1 MYLEYIGDVIVMSNT
16 SNLCKL
22 AAAEGTVL
30 LKNDGNLL
38 PLSKGVRLAVF
49 GRMQTAYYRCGTGSG
64 GGVRLKEIP
73 CILNSLKANSDLVLD
88 EDLIDIYTAWVKDN
102 PFDDGGGVWAGEPW
116 HQKEMPLSDE
126 MVQNAALKNEVALV
140 IIGRTAGED
149 HDNADVEGSYKLTED
164 EEEILSKVC
173 KSFEKVIVA
182 VNTGNVIDLSFIDKY
197 NPQSVLYI
205 WQGGM
210 AGADAFAEILSG
222 RMYPSGKLADTQVYS
237 LDEHPTN
244 NSFGNT
250 RKIIYDDDIYVGYRY
265 FETFAKENVRYPF
278 GYGLS
283 YTEFDVSYSAADDG
297 DYITVKANV
306 KNVGDF
312 CGKEV
317 IEIYFEAP
325 DSDMGSPARQLVEF
339 AKTKELAPGESEEV
353 SLRFSKKQMAA
364 FDDVGITGNK
374 SCFVLLKGDY
384 RIFAGTDV
392 RNAECVLTYN
402 MPDVKVVE
410 QLSSA
415 MAPFMD
421 LDVIKAENQNGEYV
435 LGHRSIKGQAA
446 DIESFKVDFAELE
459 FSGDKNIKLVDVYN
473 KKHTLDEFIAQLNDI
488 ELAALVCGEGLN
500 SPKVTAGA
508 AGALGGQTE
517 SLSNYGIPVCCVADG
532 PSGIKISKEYETT
545 LTPNGTMLACT
556 WNTEVVKQL
565 FEIIG
570 AELEK
575 YEVDSLLG
583 PGLNI
588 HRSPLCGRNFEY
600 FSEDPYLSGKMGA
613 YITKGIATHGTY
625 STIKHLCCNNQ
636 ERSRS
641 DYDVTVSER
650 ALREIYLKPF
660 EIAVKYG
667 ENVLIMTSY
676 NSVNGF
682 WSASNYDLTK
692 KILRDEWGFE
702 NIVMTDWWAK
712 CNVNQGE
719 WGSTNRL
726 DVMVRSQN
734 DLYMVAPDVS
744 VKSGSAHIGL
754 QRGTITR
761 AQLQCV
767 CKHILEWIL
776 KTNTFK
782 EYLKRGC
789 VPKYSIDTKTDNMT
803 QVDSI
808 CDVKADNEYIIN
820 IKSNKDAAFIFKIS
834 SSLDSLAQIPIS
846 VKVDN
851 SEFMIMVNGTE
862 GAEIEVTRLLRID
875 WWKEHKITLGFSNAV
890 KVNGII
896 IKQIV

>member
-1 MYLEYIGDVIVMSNT
+1 MLGCDDMFNISDV
-16 SNLCKL
+16 CKK

-30 LKNDGNLL
+30 LKNEGNLL
-38 PLSKGVRLAVF
+38 PLNKGVRLAVF
-49 GRMQTAYYRCGTGSG
+49 GRMQTDYYRCGTGSG

-88 EDLIDIYTAWVKDN
+88 EDLINIYTEWVKEN

-116 HQKEMPLSDE
+116 HQKEMPITDE
-126 MVQNAALKNEVALV
+126 MAQNAALNNDAALV

-149 HDNADVEGSYKLTED
+149 HDNANVEGSYRLTSTEED
-164 EEEILSKVC
+164 ILSKVC
-173 KSFEKVIVA
+173 KYFEKVIVA
-182 VNTGNVIDLSFIDKY
+182 LNTGNVIDLSFIDKY

-210 AGADAFAEILSG
+210 EGANAFAELLSG
-222 RMYPSGKLADTQVYS
+222 KMFPSGKLSDTQVYS
-237 LDEHPTN
+237 LNEHPTN
-244 NSFGNT
+244 TSFGNT
-250 RKIIYDDDIYVGYRY
+250 SKIIYDDDIYVGYRY
-265 FETFAKENVRYPF
+265 FETFEKENVRYPF
-278 GYGLS
+278 GFGLS
-283 YTEFDVSYSAADDG
+283 YTEFDTSYSVTNDSDF
-297 DYITVKANV
+297 ITINANV
-306 KNVGDF
+306 KNTGDF

-317 IEIYFEAP
+317 IQVYFEAP
-325 DSDMGSPARQLVEF
+325 ESDMGSPSRQLVEF
-339 AKTKELAPGESEEV
+339 AKTKELAPGESEE
-353 SLRFSKKQMAA
+353 LTMRFPISRMAA
-364 FDDVGITGNK
+364 FDDTGITGNK
-374 SCFVLLKGDY
+374 SCCVLLKGDY
-384 RIFAGTDV
+384 RIYAGTDV
-392 RNAECVLTYN
+392 RNAKCIFTYN
-402 MPDVKVVE
+402 VPSIKITE

-415 MAPFMD
+415 MAPYID
-421 LDVIKAENQNGEYV
+421 LDVIKAEKKNGDYV
-435 LGHRSIKGQAA
+435 IGHRSIKGQPAN
-446 DIESFKVDFAELE
+446 IESFKTDFEELA
-459 FSGDKNIKLVDVYN
+459 FSGDKNIKLSDVFEE
-473 KKHTLDEFIAQLNDI
+473 KHSLDEFIAQLNDI
-488 ELAALVCGEGLN
+488 ELAALVCGEGIC

-556 WNTEVVKQL
+556 WNTEIVEEL
-565 FEIIG
+565 FEKIG
-570 AELEK
+570 GELKK

-613 YITKGIATHGTY
+613 YITRGIAEHGTY

-636 ERSRS
+636 EKRRS
-641 DYDVTVSER
+641 DYDVAVTER

-660 EIAVKYG
+660 EIAVKEG
-667 ENVLIMTSY
+667 KNVLIMTSY

-712 CNVNQGE
+712 CNVKQGD

-734 DLYMVAPDVS
+734 DLYMVSPDAL
-744 VKSGSAHIGL
+744 VKSSSILNGL
-754 QRGTITR
+754 ENGIITR
-761 AQLQCV
+761 GQLQYA
-767 CKHILEWIL
+767 CKRILAWIL

-782 EYLKRGC
+782 EYLKRGSK
-789 VPKYSIDTKTDNMT
+789 PKYPITVKTDNMT
-803 QVDSI
+803 AVDSI
-808 CDVKADNEYIIN
+808 CNIESDKEYVIN
-820 IKSNKDAAFIFKIS
+820 IKSNKDAAFVFKIS
-834 SSLDSLAQIPIS
+834 NDLDSLAQIPVS

-851 SEFMIMVNGTE
+851 SEFLITVNGTE

-875 WWKEHKITLGFSNAV
+875 WWKEHKITLSYSNAV
-890 KVNGII
+890 SINEII
-896 IKQIV
+896 IKQ